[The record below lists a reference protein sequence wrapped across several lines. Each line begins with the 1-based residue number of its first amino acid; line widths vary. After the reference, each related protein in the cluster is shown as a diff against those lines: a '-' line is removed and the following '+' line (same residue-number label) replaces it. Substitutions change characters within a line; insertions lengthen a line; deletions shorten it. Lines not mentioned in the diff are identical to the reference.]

1 MSLRQISN
9 TQVQSSLNVGA
20 GGGGGGGG
28 AGVTSL
34 NGVAGVMTLSSSN
47 SSVLITPG
55 AGTVDLQ
62 VTGGG
67 GGGGTVTGLLGSA
80 GGSVATNTASIN
92 VSGTGAITCSTS
104 AAGGLV
110 INATALSGNAKGL
123 VVPQPAVSNMTAKAL
138 GVSTDNPLGG
148 IPLLTV
154 PMNLT
159 PASLYQI
166 TFTAND
172 WEFNN
177 LTATNTSVSVI
188 NFYPYITATV
198 NGVYNTFAGVGLSES
213 AGSGALANGSTTYTH
228 SSTGQAVLPGNPF
241 TFTTVITAAD
251 ANAYLCCE
259 LFQSQTPANTPD
271 AGFGWGGGKMGYT
284 CIALPLSAP

>member
-20 GGGGGGGG
+20 GGGGGG

-34 NGVAGVMTLSSSN
+34 NGVSGVMTLSSSN

-67 GGGGTVTGLLGSA
+67 GGGAGTVTGLLGSA
-80 GGSVATNTASIN
+80 VGSVATNTASIN
-92 VSGTGAITCSTS
+92 VSGTGAITCSTT

-138 GVSTDNPLGG
+138 GASVDNPLGG

-172 WEFNN
+172 WEFNG

-188 NFYPYITATV
+188 NFYPYVTATV

-228 SSTGQAVLPGNPF
+228 TSTGQAVLPGNPF

-251 ANAYLCCE
+251 ANVYLCCE